1 MALIYAALVNSDVRG
16 RAEVNK
22 NASVACR
29 TALLKSVRSLK
40 DIAEQ
45 LTNIRTLGLVRLRA
59 FPTEADLAQFSG
71 RPDLVW
77 SGTRLLPEGAGMPY
91 WLRDLDDL
99 GISSTAGILEGFD
112 DGVIKKP
119 PQASAVEAHA
129 PILEAFA
136 IASESTK
143 TVHSHLDELRET
155 GYYIK
160 LDRVLTKLGAQYL
173 IDLEE
178 NDFGLSRMSQLLP
191 GDPSPWWESRFAP
204 PEARE
209 LKLIFDELRLKDL
222 DGESQVLRVA
232 CQNLQKILQKT
243 RMNMHRVYWQ
253 LGKLG
258 PAKSV
263 RSSQVWCSRV
273 GSDGRSVR
281 PACSTAQRQRI

>member
-1 MALIYAALVNSDVRG
+1 
-16 RAEVNK
+16 
-22 NASVACR
+22 
-29 TALLKSVRSLK
+29 
-40 DIAEQ
+40 
-45 LTNIRTLGLVRLRA
+45 
-59 FPTEADLAQFSG
+59 
-71 RPDLVW
+71 
-77 SGTRLLPEGAGMPY
+77 
-91 WLRDLDDL
+91 
-99 GISSTAGILEGFD
+99 
-112 DGVIKKP
+112 
-119 PQASAVEAHA
+119 
-129 PILEAFA
+129 
-136 IASESTK
+136 
-143 TVHSHLDELRET
+143 
-155 GYYIK
+155 
-160 LDRVLTKLGAQYL
+160 
-173 IDLEE
+173 
-178 NDFGLSRMSQLLP
+178 MSQLLP

-281 PACSTAQRQRI
+281 PASPQRNDSASDLHTRIRVKVTR